1 MFKEKMVYYR
11 KKNMMTQED
20 LAECLCVSRQ
30 TITKWESGD
39 ILPSL
44 EYLINLSDIFHVT
57 IDSLVKE
64 DDCIA
69 LEQESIDYDLASF
82 LVKAKQ
88 STYASKQ
95 NKIQSSRLDS
105 HDYAYEDENYR
116 YIDSFFGSSLFSG
129 QEIVYHKDKVCWSM
143 NYYGKVLNNH
153 FSGDFLKEAL
163 LQVKAINPLRGPD
176 IYQQGEYTYVC
187 HVDGDKDMFCGT
199 EDIYYQSTL
208 VYQGYFH
215 GGMIM

>member
-20 LAECLCVSRQ
+20 LAERLCVSRQ

-69 LEQESIDYDLASF
+69 LEQE
-82 LVKAKQ
+82 
-88 STYASKQ
+88 
-95 NKIQSSRLDS
+95 
-105 HDYAYEDENYR
+105 
-116 YIDSFFGSSLFSG
+116 
-129 QEIVYHKDKVCWSM
+129 
-143 NYYGKVLNNH
+143 
-153 FSGDFLKEAL
+153 
-163 LQVKAINPLRGPD
+163 
-176 IYQQGEYTYVC
+176 
-187 HVDGDKDMFCGT
+187 
-199 EDIYYQSTL
+199 
-208 VYQGYFH
+208 
-215 GGMIM
+215 

>member
-20 LAECLCVSRQ
+20 LAECLYVSRQ

-95 NKIQSSRLDS
+95 NKI
-105 HDYAYEDENYR
+105 
-116 YIDSFFGSSLFSG
+116 
-129 QEIVYHKDKVCWSM
+129 
-143 NYYGKVLNNH
+143 
-153 FSGDFLKEAL
+153 
-163 LQVKAINPLRGPD
+163 
-176 IYQQGEYTYVC
+176 
-187 HVDGDKDMFCGT
+187 
-199 EDIYYQSTL
+199 
-208 VYQGYFH
+208 
-215 GGMIM
+215 